1 MMKSGQIAL
10 VWLLI
15 ILTLVFWIRT
25 VILDYLRGFWDSV
38 IINTVCRSREKCY
51 LIVEMLT

>member
-1 MMKSGQIAL
+1 MMKSGQIVL

-38 IINTVCRSREKCY
+38 IINTVCRSREVNV
-51 LIVEMLT
+51 I

>member
-1 MMKSGQIAL
+1 MMKSGQIVL